1 MDFIYGCRRQGID
14 FIAAASLVLGRAE
27 LSGHAASRD
36 LSSCMECSVEDID
49 TAFGH
54 VQETDEAS
62 GAEYAPRDFLRQF
75 GAVIAICLGLA
86 LLAHVLVTVVGE
98 Y

>member
-1 MDFIYGCRRQGID
+1 MQN
-14 FIAAASLVLGRAE
+14 L
-27 LSGHAASRD
+27 
-36 LSSCMECSVEDID
+36 D

-54 VQETDEAS
+54 AQEPVAEPGTD
-62 GAEYAPRDFLRQF
+62 YAPRDFLRQF

-86 LLAHVLVTVVGE
+86 LLAHVLVMVTGT

>member
-1 MDFIYGCRRQGID
+1 
-14 FIAAASLVLGRAE
+14 
-27 LSGHAASRD
+27 
-36 LSSCMECSVEDID
+36 MECSVQNLD

-54 VQETDEAS
+54 AQEPVAEPGTD
-62 GAEYAPRDFLRQF
+62 YAPRDFLRQF

-86 LLAHVLVTVVGE
+86 LLAHVLVMVGGT